1 MIAIDQD
8 HAGIQGR
15 LVSTAGS
22 GQAWAKPLADGS
34 VAVALLNRGKKTL
47 EISTTAKAVGLPA
60 VHRYSIQ
67 DLWTGTSR
75 SSTGALAASVPAQST
90 VLLRVGIE

>member
-1 MIAIDQD
+1 MIGATARNSDLAHHPLVRERYAALSQAIL
-8 HAGIQGR
+8 AG
-15 LVSTAGS
+15 VSSKAIYLN
-22 GQAWAKPLADGS
+22 QYMY
-34 VAVALLNRGKKTL
+34 VLL
-47 EISTTAKAVGLPA
+47 AVGLPA